1 MLQQSMAKGVSM
13 TDMQVICAK
22 CDETVKI
29 PNTDRGDL
37 VGLRFQLEH
46 KGWALKSP
54 RIILCPTHKD
64 A

>member
-1 MLQQSMAKGVSM
+1 M
-13 TDMQVICAK
+13 TDMQVTCAK

-29 PNTDRGDL
+29 PSTDRGDL
-37 VGLRFQLEH
+37 VGLRFQLER

-54 RIILCPTHKD
+54 RIILCRTHKD